1 MNTARPRTIWHVQ
14 PPPALFRR
22 FPHNAEKPVAKICRL
37 RYNGIRF
44 KQQTKALES
53 NDVFVE
59 IEPWDQGLQLT
70 LESVVKQ
77 QFGDA
82 IERSVRET
90 LAQCG
95 VEQAKLNVVDQGAL
109 DCVLRARVETAVARG
124 REGQA

>member
-1 MNTARPRTIWHVQ
+1 MT
-14 PPPALFRR
+14 
-22 FPHNAEKPVAKICRL
+22 KI
-37 RYNGIRF
+37 IRSASAG
-44 KQQTKALES
+44 TLES
-53 NDVFVE
+53 SDAYVE
-59 IEPWDQGLQLT
+59 IEPADEGIELT